1 MVNENVVGYG
11 VVDRVYLGFVCMYEG
26 RDLLLFWGSFG

>member
-11 VVDRVYLGFVCMYEG
+11 VVDRVYLVFVCMYEG